1 MCSCVEKSCIHVPLG
16 HCNIVVI
23 GLFAI
28 IGLLIIGLF
37 VLIIINKLH
46 ADKRS
51 KELQEERKYNNEVMR
66 LMMYRDAPANSV
78 VKPSQGNDKVG
89 CICNYS
95 ESKNAK
101 NLLITIS
108 MPITKQTNANCSEN
122 KDTNSSENS
131 SSESNTAKNDN

>member
-1 MCSCVEKSCIHVPLG
+1 MCSCAEKSCIHVPLG

-46 ADKRS
+46 ADKRN
-51 KELQEERKYNNEVMR
+51 KELQDDLKYNNEVMR
-66 LMMYRDAPANSV
+66 LMMYRNAHAHSV
-78 VKPSQGNDKVG
+78 VNPSQGNDTVD
-89 CICNYS
+89 CTCNYS

-108 MPITKQTNANCSEN
+108 MSITKQTTANCSEN
-122 KDTNSSENS
+122 KDTNSSGNS
-131 SSESNTAKNDN
+131 SAKNDTKNDD